1 MLKKALSLLTA
12 TIVLSAA
19 LCACAPKKDEQKI
32 TVNDKKYN
40 ASQTVLKIGGYDVS
54 LDFFRY
60 CYEAVKG
67 GMQSENSAID
77 FSKEENA
84 KKLKEEVLGETR
96 RMFAVLELAKKHGY
110 KLTAEENAEI
120 DNTMKEAFES
130 AGNATDYNALLEENN
145 LTNDVYK
152 KALEINTLGSKMTE
166 TLCGTDKK
174 TNKIVF
180 TVEEAVK
187 NYGDSHTRLMNMYF
201 PAAYLDD
208 AGQALSTED
217 YEKNKADAKKKADA
231 ALNEIKNGASF
242 ADTMK
247 KYMSEDD
254 YEADLQSYYDAA
266 SISESLG
273 YDLTKLKVGET
284 SEVIFSQSCYFII
297 HRLQNDTKYLT
308 ENAESVAAVYA
319 EQVYEAELDKIA
331 DSLEVKET
339 ELYKEIV
346 FDSFGK

>member
-1 MLKKALSLLTA
+1 MLKKALSLLMA
-12 TIVLSAA
+12 TIILGAA
-19 LCACAPKKDEQKI
+19 LCACAPKNEQKI
-32 TVNDKKYN
+32 TVNDKGYF
-40 ASQTVLKIGGYDVS
+40 ASETVLKVGEHDVS

-60 CYEAVKG
+60 CYLAVKS

-84 KKLKEEVLGETR
+84 KKLADEALSETK

-110 KLTAEENAEI
+110 ELSADELDEI
-120 DNTMKEAFES
+120 DDTMREAFES
-130 AGNATDYNALLEENN
+130 AGNAADYNALLAENN
-145 LTNDVYK
+145 LTNDVYR
-152 KALEINTLGSKMTE
+152 KALEINTLSTKMAE
-166 TLCGTDKK
+166 TLCGTDKE

-180 TVEEAVK
+180 TTEEAVE
-187 NYGDSHTRLMNMYF
+187 NYNKTHTRLMNMYF

-208 AGQALSTED
+208 AGQSLSTED
-217 YEKNKADAKKKADA
+217 YEKNKSEAKKKADA
-231 ALNEIKNGASF
+231 ALKEIKDGASF

-266 SISESLG
+266 AISESLG
-273 YDLTKLKVGET
+273 YDLTKLEIGQT
-284 SEVIFSQSCYFII
+284 SEVVFSQSCYFII
-297 HRLQNDTKYLT
+297 HRLENDTEYLT
-308 ENAESVAAVYA
+308 ENAENVAAVYT
-319 EQVYEAELDKIA
+319 EQVYEEALDEIA
-331 DSLEVKET
+331 NGLEVKET